1 MLREKWPVGNI
12 GVDTSPG
19 CPYDARMNACRL
31 ARSADAEAIRDIY
44 APIVRDTVI
53 SFEYEVPSV
62 AEIASRVEQV
72 LQSRPWLVYEE
83 AGEVLGY
90 AYATTFR
97 SRAAYDW
104 GPEVSIYVRSDVQ
117 KRGLGQRLY
126 ATLFG
131 VLRAQNYCR
140 VVAGATV
147 PNESSERLHSRM
159 GFQLIGRYPAAG
171 YKFGGWHDVVF
182 WYLPL
187 RSLPETAPALIN
199 INELIKTAEW
209 EWLTRS

>member
-1 MLREKWPVGNI
+1 
-12 GVDTSPG
+12 
-19 CPYDARMNACRL
+19 MNACRL
-31 ARSADAEAIRDIY
+31 ARSSDAAAIRDIY
-44 APIVRDTVI
+44 APIVRDTPI

-62 AEIASRVEQV
+62 AEIAARMEHV
-72 LQSRPWLVYEE
+72 LQSRPWLVYEA

-104 GPEVSIYVRSDVQ
+104 GPEVSIYVRGDVQ
-117 KRGLGQRLY
+117 KRGLGQLLY
-126 ATLFG
+126 GALFD
-131 VLRAQNYCR
+131 VLRAQNYCQ

-147 PNESSERLHSRM
+147 PNQSSERLHARM

-171 YKFGGWHDVVF
+171 YKFGAWHDVVF

-187 RSLPETAPALIN
+187 RSLPPTAPPLIN
-199 INELIKTAEW
+199 VNELTKDPQW
-209 EWLTRS
+209 QWLIRS

>member
-1 MLREKWPVGNI
+1 MLREKWLFGNI
-12 GVDTSPG
+12 DVDTRST

-31 ARSADAEAIRDIY
+31 AHTTDAEAIRDIY

-72 LQSRPWLVYEE
+72 LQNRPWLVLEE
-83 AGEVLGY
+83 AGEILGY

-126 ATLFG
+126 ATLFD

-147 PNESSERLHSRM
+147 PNESSERLHAHM
-159 GFQLIGRYPAAG
+159 GFQIIGRYPSAG

-199 INELIKTAEW
+199 INELVKTAEW